1 MEEQTVYLLMYG
13 TVSFYSQRLF
23 LEELCPS
30 ANTED
35 INAALSAS
43 GGDANVAAQSLLG
56 MDWLVINELFPFSLS
71 LFI

>member
-1 MEEQTVYLLMYG
+1 VEEQTVYLLYG

-43 GGDANVAAQSLLG
+43 GGDANVAAKSLLG

-71 LFI
+71 LLI